1 MLLRSYLKSSSA
13 AKEKHKYLF
22 SCSLHHLYGNGIDLV
37 VHLNCSPFTA
47 ADFHQQN
54 SKVCP
59 SKVKC
64 QKVSILCKKIC
75 VYI

>member
-1 MLLRSYLKSSSA
+1 MQVTMWSNSFEKKSHNIWNCTCYVLLKSYLKSSSA

-47 ADFHQQN
+47 ADFD
-54 SKVCP
+54 
-59 SKVKC
+59 
-64 QKVSILCKKIC
+64 
-75 VYI
+75 